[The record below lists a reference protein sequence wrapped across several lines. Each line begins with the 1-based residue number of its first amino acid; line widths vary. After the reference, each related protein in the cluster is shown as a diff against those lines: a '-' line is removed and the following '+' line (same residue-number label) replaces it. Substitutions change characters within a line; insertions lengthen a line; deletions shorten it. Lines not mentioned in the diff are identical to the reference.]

1 VDNETAILRRISHPN
16 IVQLIEEYESA
27 KEIFLVLE
35 LVQVWCIISS
45 HKLKLHVTCRHNWT

>member
-45 HKLKLHVTCRHNWT
+45 HKLKLTCRHNWT